1 MKTLHILIHLFIPAF
16 LALSV
21 SVSASAEEKLSCDSI
36 FKPVMKNEPALKLE
50 LRQLKRMCH
59 QEANT
64 PMKVYWS
71 CLQIR
76 LKKGEANFERFM
88 LSAQVCNEMSLAQ
101 N

>member
-1 MKTLHILIHLFIPAF
+1 MKPLHILICLFIPAF
-16 LALSV
+16 LTLSV
-21 SVSASAEEKLSCDSI
+21 SAYAEESLNCDTI
-36 FKPVMKNEPALKLE
+36 FKPVMKNEPALEVE

-64 PMKVYWS
+64 PMKAYWS
-71 CLQIR
+71 CLQTR

-88 LSAQVCNEMSLAQ
+88 LSAQVCNEMGLAK